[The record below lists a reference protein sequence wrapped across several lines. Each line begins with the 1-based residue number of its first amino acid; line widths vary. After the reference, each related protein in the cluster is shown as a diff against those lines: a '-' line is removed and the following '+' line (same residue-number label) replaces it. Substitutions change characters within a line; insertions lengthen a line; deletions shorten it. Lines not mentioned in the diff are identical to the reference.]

1 MLELLVEMNKFMTI
15 VLYSICLRFCMH
27 DVDLDHQQ
35 EVYVSI
41 NIGNERNK
49 YAKGK

>member
-1 MLELLVEMNKFMTI
+1 MLELLVEINKFI
-15 VLYSICLRFCMH
+15 YSICLRFCMH